1 MGLKDRRIAFI
12 GGGHIS
18 EIIVANLT
26 KTERVVPRRL
36 IVSDPIKEKRNHLKE
51 AYGISVA
58 EDNMEAVFTAD
69 YIFINVLPHVVK
81 EVVAELKGNGFPA
94 NKVII
99 TVAAGIPMNAYEG
112 LGNQLP
118 VVRALPNPPSQIG
131 LGMAALAFNAHV
143 AEDIREDIFELF
155 ACLGEYVVVKEEQ
168 VNSVMALSSPTITY
182 MLFQSLI
189 DAGVRAGID
198 RDTSTKIVYQTIAGS
213 MEVWNTRQVPPHEL
227 ISEAST
233 PGGISIE
240 SLYTLETYAF
250 KAGIMEAVDSAINRA
265 VELSQPVIVINS
277 RLDTNTQLENFIS
290 VCGTNT
296 NSFRIIT
303 VSLGCEYHFI
313 PDMFKQKFFGH
324 FLFDQHGGLAAG
336 TMGGNNITG
345 IQLFQGC
352 NGRPN
357 GTPGSQL
364 PVSAFGSLP

>member
-26 KTERVVPRRL
+26 KTDRVVPRRL

-81 EVVAELKGNGFPA
+81 EVVAELKGHGFPD

-99 TVAAGIPMNAYEG
+99 TVAAGIPMNAYDG

-131 LGMAALAFNAHV
+131 LGIAALAFNAHV

-250 KAGIMEAVDSAINRA
+250 KAGIMEAIDSAINRA
-265 VELSQPVIVINS
+265 VELSQ
-277 RLDTNTQLENFIS
+277 S
-290 VCGTNT
+290 V
-296 NSFRIIT
+296 
-303 VSLGCEYHFI
+303 
-313 PDMFKQKFFGH
+313 
-324 FLFDQHGGLAAG
+324 
-336 TMGGNNITG
+336 
-345 IQLFQGC
+345 
-352 NGRPN
+352 
-357 GTPGSQL
+357 
-364 PVSAFGSLP
+364 